1 MISSAT
7 TKPKIAVPSA
17 RAAPSS
23 RFVWILPEASGLA
36 GDGLRCLTR
45 CNTNANTAANAGQRC
60 NASAQSYQTTH
71 SSISFVITVLNVLF
85 IPRRRCS
92 LS

>member
-7 TKPKIAVPSA
+7 TDLTGSF
-17 RAAPSS
+17 R
-23 RFVWILPEASGLA
+23 LA
-36 GDGLRCLTR
+36 GDCLRCLTR
-45 CNTNANTAANAGQRC
+45 CNTNANTAANTGQRC

>member
-7 TKPKIAVPSA
+7 TKLNCGTFCQSSA
-17 RAAPSS
+17 QQQVRLDLTGSL
-23 RFVWILPEASGLA
+23 RLA

-45 CNTNANTAANAGQRC
+45 CNTNANTAANTGQRC
-60 NASAQSYQTTH
+60 KCQRPELPKPLII
-71 SSISFVITVLNVLF
+71 ISFVITVLNVLF

>member
-23 RFVWILPEASGLA
+23 RFLRLA

-45 CNTNANTAANAGQRC
+45 CNTNANTAANAGQHC

-85 IPRRRCS
+85 IPRRRYS